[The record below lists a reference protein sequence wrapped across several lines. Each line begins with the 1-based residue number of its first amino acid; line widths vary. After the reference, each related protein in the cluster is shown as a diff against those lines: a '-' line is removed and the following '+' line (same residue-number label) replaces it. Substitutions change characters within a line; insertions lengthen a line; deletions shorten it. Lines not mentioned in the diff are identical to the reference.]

1 MSDAQYILL
10 IIGMGLV
17 TYLPRWIPLIAL
29 SQRKLPRWVV
39 EWLDLIPVAILGALL
54 LPLLITTDEPKNIEF
69 FRPELLVAVPVALFA
84 LKTKSLSGTI
94 IVGMLLFWAVSKV
107 I

>member
-1 MSDAQYILL
+1 MSDAQYIIL

-29 SQRKLPRWVV
+29 SQRKLPQWIV

-54 LPLLITTDEPKNIEF
+54 LPLLITTDEPKHIEF
-69 FRPELLVAVPVALFA
+69 FRPELLVAIPVSLFA

-94 IVGMLLFWAVSKV
+94 VVGMLLFWAISKV
-107 I
+107 M

>member
-1 MSDAQYILL
+1 MSDAQYIIL

-17 TYLPRWIPLIAL
+17 TYLPRWIPLITL
-29 SQRKLPRWVV
+29 SQRKLPLWIV

-54 LPLLITTDEPKNIEF
+54 LPLLITTDEPKNIEL
-69 FRPELLVAVPVALFA
+69 FRPQLLAAIPVSLFA

-94 IVGMLLFWAVSKV
+94 IVGMFLFWLISKV
-107 I
+107 L